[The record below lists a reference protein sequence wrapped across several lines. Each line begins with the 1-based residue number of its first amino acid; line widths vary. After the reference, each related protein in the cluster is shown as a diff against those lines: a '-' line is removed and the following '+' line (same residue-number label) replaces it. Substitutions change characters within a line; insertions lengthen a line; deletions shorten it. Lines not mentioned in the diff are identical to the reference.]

1 MTRGVGG
8 RSPTNI
14 TKHLRGVDFPAN
26 LQDLIQKARDNNADD
41 EVIQVLEQMPD
52 QEFQSMAD
60 VMAGFGQSG
69 EEQD

>member
-1 MTRGVGG
+1 M
-8 RSPTNI
+8 
-14 TKHLRGVDFPAN
+14 DFPAN

-69 EEQD
+69 EEQQD